1 VPNLPAARDAR
12 GRSACYPR
20 STFYLLSDGL
30 SIQHRRITNADF
42 RPCSS
47 DRTRSQAPFYV
58 CARVARL
65 PTGPR
70 VPLHSSV
77 TVWEETAPVKLPDE
91 HGPAAGHAAVRHD
104 VHSGWYFTL
113 RLADGWR
120 RRVAASHL
128 CYTERTSGQCQPAVK
143 VHGVFPSDRGYVASS
158 PRLQFHRVPR
168 GDSAPVVTPFMQV
181 GTYPTRNFATLG
193 PS

>member
-1 VPNLPAARDAR
+1 MDAR

-42 RPCSS
+42 RPCSTDES
-47 DRTRSQAPFYV
+47 RSQAPLYV

-77 TVWEETAPVKLPDE
+77 TLWEETAPVKLPDE
-91 HGPAAGHAAVRHD
+91 HGPAGGLPAVRHD
-104 VHSGWYFTL
+104 VIPGWYFTL
-113 RLADGWR
+113 RLAGGWR